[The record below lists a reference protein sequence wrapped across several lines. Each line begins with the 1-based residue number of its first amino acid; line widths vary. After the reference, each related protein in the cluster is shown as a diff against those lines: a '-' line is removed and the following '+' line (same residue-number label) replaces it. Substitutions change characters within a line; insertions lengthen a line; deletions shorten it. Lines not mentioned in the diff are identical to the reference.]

1 MKSRSILAPFVA
13 LGLFSLAGCGSSP
26 PPAPAPPPPP
36 PPAPTAAEVATTP
49 PPAPLHYDQID
60 RAAFNRVATWLNLPV
75 YWVSDPDKDG
85 VIDPG
90 EVAPLLFYP
99 SSSDAAWVS
108 GGAFTPAFEAAYKRI
123 VAAKSEEAT
132 GSSQEETERRK
143 LVTLDLDQ
151 ARTTLVSTDLSGLGA
166 DDKAFVGHVLA
177 ASDLIDKLYAIQTGS
192 AALAAQVPADDTAS
206 QSLFR
211 RNWGPKCLQAKTEHN
226 PACSAIPGAPKP
238 ICDAYPAVIQKRP
251 MFCEALEKLPNAKAL
266 LDPFAVVR
274 EKAGD
279 YESVPYSEAYKS
291 TMDPISK
298 ELRAAADSVKDPN
311 ETALKTYLL
320 AAAQSFLDNNWTPAD
335 EAWAKMSTTNSAWY
349 LRVAPDEVYWDP
361 CALKAG
367 FHVTFARINK
377 ASLAWQAKLVP
388 IEQEMEQLLAK
399 QLGKP
404 YAARKVTF
412 HLPDFIDIILNAG
425 DDRKDSGATVG
436 QSLPNWG
443 PVASEGRGRTIAMS
457 NLDSD
462 ADSLQDR
469 RNEARSLLTA
479 ETMALFDDS
488 PDPGLLNTIL
498 HEATHNLGPTREYKY
513 KGKNDSQAFGGG
525 LSSMMEELKANTGAY
540 YYVELLRKK
549 GLIDDAMAK
558 RTYLDNVIWAFRH
571 ISEGM
576 YTDTGQRKAYTQLS
590 AVQIGI
596 LLDAG
601 AMTFDPKATA
611 ANGKDTGAFTI
622 HYEKMPAAAEK
633 MLKIVGGIK
642 ATADRAAA
650 EAMAKKYVDGTVVP
664 QKLITE
670 RVLRDPKEYFVY
682 SVKL

>member
-1 MKSRSILAPFVA
+1 
-13 LGLFSLAGCGSSP
+13 
-26 PPAPAPPPPP
+26 
-36 PPAPTAAEVATTP
+36 
-49 PPAPLHYDQID
+49 
-60 RAAFNRVATWLNLPV
+60 
-75 YWVSDPDKDG
+75 
-85 VIDPG
+85 
-90 EVAPLLFYP
+90 
-99 SSSDAAWVS
+99 
-108 GGAFTPAFEAAYKRI
+108 
-123 VAAKSEEAT
+123 
-132 GSSQEETERRK
+132 
-143 LVTLDLDQ
+143 
-151 ARTTLVSTDLSGLGA
+151 
-166 DDKAFVGHVLA
+166 
-177 ASDLIDKLYAIQTGS
+177 
-192 AALAAQVPADDTAS
+192 
-206 QSLFR
+206 
-211 RNWGPKCLQAKTEHN
+211 
-226 PACSAIPGAPKP
+226 
-238 ICDAYPAVIQKRP
+238 
-251 MFCEALEKLPNAKAL
+251 
-266 LDPFAVVR
+266 
-274 EKAGD
+274 
-279 YESVPYSEAYKS
+279 
-291 TMDPISK
+291 
-298 ELRAAADSVKDPN
+298 
-311 ETALKTYLL
+311 
-320 AAAQSFLDNNWTPAD
+320 
-335 EAWAKMSTTNSAWY
+335 MSTTNSAWY

-622 HYEKMPAAAEK
+622 ALREDARCRREDAEDCRRHQGDRGPCRR
-633 MLKIVGGIK
+633 GG
-642 ATADRAAA
+642 
-650 EAMAKKYVDGTVVP
+650 DGEEV
-664 QKLITE
+664 
-670 RVLRDPKEYFVY
+670 R
-682 SVKL
+682 